1 MCSFDGVFINI
12 TEDQLNQHI
21 GQQEE
26 MNSVRQGKKNNSLR
40 MTVGSMNKPSIKVQN
55 SNDPVRRKQG
65 ISNVP
70 IMVLNKN

>member
-1 MCSFDGVFINI
+1 
-12 TEDQLNQHI
+12 
-21 GQQEE
+21 

-55 SNDPVRRKQG
+55 SNDPVKKKQG
-65 ISNVP
+65 ISNAP

>member
-1 MCSFDGVFINI
+1 
-12 TEDQLNQHI
+12 
-21 GQQEE
+21 
-26 MNSVRQGKKNNSLR
+26 